1 MSQRIGN
8 TTLAYARVW
17 HHVDA
22 SDRVLGKLAERIALV
37 LMGKHKPIYDPGGIV
52 FAYCFIR
59 DFDPKPVDCG
69 DYVLVTN
76 SRKVLVTGRKSEQ
89 LLYRKHS
96 MYPGALKETPY
107 KDMMEKNP
115 DEIIRHAVSGM
126 LPKNKL
132 RERRL
137 ERLRIFPSYHMGK
150 MGANVLRS
158 WDDGTL
164 PPDWDPSV
172 PTTTMTLQ
180 QSLLTIP
187 TQPNNAYL
195 TSIQTPLPFAFFI
208 MPPKASGSKPVNGKS
223 AEGPKQKSL
232 MTWFAKPQPKKE
244 SNASKMPLPPKTP
257 QSKSPSLSRLNSSV
271 PVSDSSPGL
280 DSAKETPPTS
290 DIIDIDML
298 SSEDEQRVRTTTRKR
313 KIVYEE
319 SDDERSLTERSA
331 PAGSSPTNAKQLNK
345 KPRLSALLSDD
356 EDDEVAQSASS
367 SFSNRIS
374 RFKKSP
380 VKKGRKSRSAASEDD
395 DDFVVSDSD
404 MDARSIK
411 SSKSTSS
418 LSRRSATSDDDEDD
432 DAFDSEPVKKPAA
445 KPKGRAK
452 TITKNVTAGGGSFLT
467 AAERQELERKNEK
480 KEAESPYSFL
490 QDVKD
495 KDGNRPDSPN
505 YDPRTL
511 YVPRKAWDDF
521 SPFEK
526 QFWEI
531 KQNHYDTVR
540 SSLLA
545 LLSIT
550 AHCIRRFCFSKKENS
565 SKYAGLF
572 LRWPVLTPEQLYEDD
587 ARIGHQ
593 QFDLKLTSRVKM
605 SMVGVPES
613 SFDFWAAKFL
623 AKGFKVGR
631 VDQAETALG
640 AEMRVKANKAKN
652 GKAKDKIVQ
661 RELKQVYTNGTLID
675 PSMLTDDQ
683 AGHLISIREV
693 FEEGVDTSSTFGI
706 SVLDCSTSQFNLST
720 FEDDICRT
728 KMETLIRQLKPKELL
743 FTKGKLSVSTTR
755 LLKSIVPSLCI
766 WTGLRDVEGFDYE
779 QTKVELV
786 KLYPQEEDDD
796 GNSDGDELP
805 ASVPEPIRAMSG
817 SQTAIE
823 SLGMMIW
830 YLRQLNIDK
839 DILSMKNFNVYDPL
853 KRGQGLVLDG
863 QSLAHI
869 EVLLNNEGTEE
880 GTLLK
885 LLNRAVTPF
894 GKRLFRIWL
903 CVPLKEISDIN
914 ARLDA
919 VQDIMDNTTDFEKDF
934 MDIAKGLPDLE
945 RIVSRIHAKNCTIRD
960 FLKAFKK
967 LSYGMAHLG
976 DIAESFKSKTIFGL
990 ASGPFLTDPH
1000 VVLTLGEDASELVP
1014 QDGKDEVYDGVMA
1027 EIRELENELDDELK
1041 NMQKKMKG
1049 KLSWHHSSIGTKDIY
1064 LVETDAKQTGVP
1076 KEWTK
1081 TQSLKNKTRWVVPS
1095 IQPTVRKLK
1104 EARENRNTAIK
1115 AFRMRLFAEFDSD
1128 RSLWLRAVR
1137 IMAELDC
1144 LFSLAKASSA
1154 IGEPRCR
1161 PEFVEG
1167 ESAWVDF
1174 RQLRHPTLCMNAKVE
1189 SFIPNDVRLGG
1200 EMGNIALLTG
1210 GCLKPRLRMSCM
1222 WLTSTFQD
1230 PTWRERCGYVGGV
1243 TWLTGLYSGKSTVMR
1258 MTATGVIMAQL
1269 GMLVPAQSA
1278 RLSPV
1283 DAILTRM
1290 GAYDNMFS
1298 NASTFKVELDECCKI
1313 LRDATPKSL
1322 VILDELGR
1330 GTSTFDGMAIAGA
1343 VLHQLATHTLP
1354 LSIFATHYSSLTDDF
1369 TYHPNIRPVFMET
1382 VVDDEEKKIL
1392 FLYKLVEGVAVLSFG
1407 THVANLAGVPMNV
1420 VQRADAVSSKF
1431 AEQFKEKMLSR
1442 RQRTGRIP
1450 ITAQADFAYLFGIAT
1465 GKVAMPTNGKMV
1477 LAGLRKTIRRLQQ

>member
-1 MSQRIGN
+1 
-8 TTLAYARVW
+8 
-17 HHVDA
+17 
-22 SDRVLGKLAERIALV
+22 
-37 LMGKHKPIYDPGGIV
+37 
-52 FAYCFIR
+52 
-59 DFDPKPVDCG
+59 
-69 DYVLVTN
+69 
-76 SRKVLVTGRKSEQ
+76 
-89 LLYRKHS
+89 
-96 MYPGALKETPY
+96 
-107 KDMMEKNP
+107 
-115 DEIIRHAVSGM
+115 
-126 LPKNKL
+126 
-132 RERRL
+132 
-137 ERLRIFPSYHMGK
+137 
-150 MGANVLRS
+150 
-158 WDDGTL
+158 
-164 PPDWDPSV
+164 
-172 PTTTMTLQ
+172 
-180 QSLLTIP
+180 
-187 TQPNNAYL
+187 
-195 TSIQTPLPFAFFI
+195 

-244 SNASKMPLPPKTP
+244 SNASTMPLPPKTP
-257 QSKSPSLSRLNSSV
+257 QSKSPSLSRLSSSV
-271 PVSDSSPGL
+271 PVSNSSPGL

-298 SSEDEQRVRTTTRKR
+298 SSEEEQRVRTTTRKR

-331 PAGSSPTNAKQLNK
+331 PTGSSPTNAKQLNK

-356 EDDEVAQSASS
+356 EDDEVAQSAST

-418 LSRRSATSDDDEDD
+418 LSRRSATSDDEDD

-452 TITKNVTAGGGSFLT
+452 TITKNVTTGGGSFLT

-531 KQNHYDTVR
+531 KQNHYDT
-540 SSLLA
+540 
-545 LLSIT
+545 I
-550 AHCIRRFCFSKKENS
+550 
-565 SKYAGLF
+565 LF
-572 LRWPVLTPEQLYEDD
+572 FQKGKFLELYEDD

-693 FEEGVDTSSTFGI
+693 FEEGVETSSTFGI

-796 GNSDGDELP
+796 GSSDGDELP

-817 SQTAIE
+817 SRTAIE

-919 VQDIMDNTTDFEKDF
+919 VQDIMDNTIDFEKDF
-934 MDIAKGLPDLE
+934 MEIAKGLPDLE

-990 ASGPFLTDPH
+990 VRSAPDLIQNIKKVQAMYEKPESEKGN
-1000 VVLTLGEDASELVP
+1000 ELVP
-1014 QDGKDEVYDGVMA
+1014 QDGQDEVYDGVMA

-1210 GCLKPRLRMSCM
+1210 PNMA
-1222 WLTSTFQD
+1222 
-1230 PTWRERCGYVGGV
+1230 
-1243 TWLTGLYSGKSTVMR
+1243 GKSTVMR

-1392 FLYKLVEGVAVLSFG
+1392 FLYKLVEGVAVSSFG